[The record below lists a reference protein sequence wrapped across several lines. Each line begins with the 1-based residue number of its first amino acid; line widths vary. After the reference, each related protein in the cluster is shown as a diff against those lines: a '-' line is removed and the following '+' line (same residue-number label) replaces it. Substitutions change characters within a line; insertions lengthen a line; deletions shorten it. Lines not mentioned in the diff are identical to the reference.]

1 MTPTID
7 MLSVFLV
14 DDDVNICRTL
24 SLALKSQS
32 CQVTQAHSVEKA
44 LEVLETESFDLIL
57 TDFRM
62 GEKTGADL
70 IRAVKRTDSQTLI
83 AVMTAFASIDNAL
96 EVTREG
102 AFDYLPKPFTQGQ
115 LENLLTKVRMVVSL
129 RRENEALKNSKGRG
143 HPFLGMTSVASQRL
157 EEFVIKVAPSDA
169 TLLLVGD
176 SGTGKSELA
185 KYIHQNSARSS
196 RPFVVVN
203 CTTLTESLLESEIF
217 GHVKGAFTGAIQDK
231 AGKFELAHHG
241 TLFLD
246 EIGELTLSA
255 QSRLLR
261 FLQEKV
267 IERVGSNQLVTV
279 DARIIAAT
287 NKKLEEAVAE
297 GRFREDLYYRLNVF
311 ECTLLPLRHRKE
323 DVPVFIQRFLQEFSG
338 AREDKCEVTIPPEVM
353 KKLLKYNWPGNI
365 RELHNVIE
373 RLSLFSLGRKI
384 QVADLPE
391 KVSKFR
397 VKSASRDQGLVSLDE
412 AEKRHIEKVLAA
424 EPNLDKAVEIL
435 GITKVTLWRRRKEY
449 GLP

>member
-1 MTPTID
+1 MAPSVD
-7 MLSVFLV
+7 LLSVFLV

-24 SLALKSQS
+24 SLGLKSLS
-32 CQVTQAHSVEKA
+32 CEVTQAHSVDKA
-44 LEVLETESFDLIL
+44 LEVLKTQSFDLIL
-57 TDFRM
+57 TDYRM

-70 IRAVKRTDSQTLI
+70 IREVKRMDPQAVI

-102 AFDYLPKPFTQGQ
+102 AFDYLPKPFTQAQ
-115 LENLLTKVRMVVSL
+115 LEHLLTKIRFLVSL

-157 EEFVIKVAPSDA
+157 EEFVKKVAPTDA

-185 KYIHQNSARSS
+185 KYIHQSSARSL

-246 EIGELTLSA
+246 EIGDLTLSA

-267 IERVGSNQLVTV
+267 IERVGSNQVVTV

-311 ECTLLPLRHRKE
+311 ECTLVPLRHRKE
-323 DVPVFIQRFLQEFSG
+323 DIPVFIQRFVQEFSG
-338 AREDKCEVTIPPEVM
+338 ARGDKEAVKIPSEVM
-353 KKLLKYNWPGNI
+353 EKLLKYTWPGNI
-365 RELHNVIE
+365 RELRNVVE
-373 RLSLFSLGRKI
+373 RLVLLSSGRDI
-384 QVADLPE
+384 QLADLPD
-391 KVSKFR
+391 KVSKF
-397 VKSASRDQGLVSLDE
+397 KDKPDSRDQGLVTLEE
-412 AEKRHIEKVLAA
+412 AEKRHIEKVLEA